1 MLRVSF
7 AVAKNVLF
15 VLKMES
21 AISTAC
27 AADWYPATP
36 SAKVIDDWIVG
47 VDAST
52 TGTSSQS
59 YFTEAAL
66 TAAIPGSLSTSGGR
80 LRVEGLVGT

>member
-1 MLRVSF
+1 MLRVGFS
-7 AVAKNVLF
+7 VVRCVLF
-15 VLKMES
+15 ALIVPLMINPARS
-21 AISTAC
+21 
-27 AADWYPATP
+27 ADWYPATP
-36 SAKVIDDWIVG
+36 SPKVIDDWIVS